1 MPITILA
8 RVLMLLSLATPA
20 MQTPGKPG
28 DLFAELYTR
37 GVTRQKTLKSIG
49 ASFTETTV
57 STLLVKPIVA
67 RGTIVAAPPA
77 RVRMVYVDPEPK
89 TVTMD
94 GRTLIVDWPKRGDRE
109 RVDIREVQKR
119 VDQYFT
125 NAGIDD
131 LRKLFDI
138 TAQADP
144 ASRRTDRIEM
154 IPKRKQIKQGI
165 EKLELWIDRESDLL
179 TEMRMSFPGGDRKTI
194 VLTDLKENVPVTDDL
209 FVAPKP

>member
-1 MPITILA
+1 M
-8 RVLMLLSLATPA
+8 MLLSALTPA
-20 MQTPGKPG
+20 IQAPGKPG
-28 DLFAELYTR
+28 DLFAEIYTR

-49 ASFTETTV
+49 ARFTETTV

-77 RVRMVYVDPEPK
+77 RVRMVYVEPEPK

-125 NAGIDD
+125 SAGIDD

-138 TAQADP
+138 RAEADP
-144 ASRRTDRIEM
+144 AMRRADRIEM
-154 IPKRKQIKQGI
+154 IPKRKQIRQGI

-194 VLTDLKENVPVTDDL
+194 ALSDVTVNVPVPEDAFRTRTQ
-209 FVAPKP
+209 